1 MIKKQGRG
9 EEMLKAL
16 KEFGPMTSVEICT
29 VIGTTKTKSGGIL
42 GRLMKKSI
50 QKPKRIYIIDWV
62 MDGEAGKK
70 YPRPVYALGDKKDK
84 PKPVPSPAENQR
96 RYKQKKARRVN
107 SVFQLGTPIKYRMEK
122 HGRY

>member
-1 MIKKQGRG
+1 
-9 EEMLKAL
+9 MLKAL
-16 KEFGPMTSVEICT
+16 KEFGPMTSVELCT
-29 VIGTTKTKSGGIL
+29 VIGTTKTKSGAIL

-50 QKPKRIYIIDWV
+50 QKPKRVYIVDWV
-62 MDGEAGKK
+62 MDAEAGRK

-96 RYKQKKARRVN
+96 LYKQKKARRVN

-122 HGRY
+122 HGRH